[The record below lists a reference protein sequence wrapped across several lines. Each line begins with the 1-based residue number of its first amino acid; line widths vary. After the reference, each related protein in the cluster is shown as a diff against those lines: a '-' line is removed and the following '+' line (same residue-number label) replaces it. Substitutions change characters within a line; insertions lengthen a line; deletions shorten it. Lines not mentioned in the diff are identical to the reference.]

1 MESLGSF
8 LVVGAS
14 VFGGWDGR
22 LGELS
27 SSWINICFPF
37 LVSVVEA
44 GRDGDLKVEV
54 LGRGDGIPF
63 TDGVVVDFCAAEDVD
78 DCFSGFWLES
88 LER

>member
-1 MESLGSF
+1 MEGLGSF
-8 LVVGAS
+8 LVLGVA

-22 LGELS
+22 LGESS

-37 LVSVVEA
+37 LVSVVEV
-44 GRDGDLKVEV
+44 GRDGDLEVEV

-63 TDGVVVDFCAAEDVD
+63 TDGVVVDFCAAEYVD
-78 DCFSGFWLES
+78 DCLAGFGLES